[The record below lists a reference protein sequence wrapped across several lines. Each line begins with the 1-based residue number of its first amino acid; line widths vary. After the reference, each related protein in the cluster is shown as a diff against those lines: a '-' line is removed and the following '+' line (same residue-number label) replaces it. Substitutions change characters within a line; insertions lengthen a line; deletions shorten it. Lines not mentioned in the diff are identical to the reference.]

1 MGATPPNQ
9 NPPKM
14 TNRPEQAS
22 TPATRIAKHSL
33 VIAGHRTSISL
44 EDAFW
49 KGLKAIAAADQRPL
63 ANLVAQ
69 IDATRGEANLS
80 SAIRV
85 FVLERLCS
93 KNPSAGE
100 RSLAAGS
107 E

>member
-1 MGATPPNQ
+1 
-9 NPPKM
+9 M
-14 TNRPEQAS
+14 TDGPEQAS

-44 EDAFW
+44 EEAFW
-49 KGLKAIAAADQRPL
+49 KGLKAIAAADQRSL
-63 ANLVAQ
+63 ASLVAD
-69 IDATRGEANLS
+69 IDATRAQANLS

-93 KNPSAGE
+93 KNPIGDE